1 MELTYE
7 DLKLDGSFVVSVVQ
21 VSCLE
26 LTYEDLK
33 LRLRRKTITLLEDVW
48 SLPTRI

>member
-7 DLKLDGSFVVSVVQ
+7 DLKLVVQ
-21 VSCLE
+21 RALYRVPDHRLE

-33 LRLRRKTITLLEDVW
+33 QKRGA
-48 SLPTRI
+48 

>member
-7 DLKLDGSFVVSVVQ
+7 DLKLAGGAPKHGSDTRG
-21 VSCLE
+21 LE

-33 LRLRRKTITLLEDVW
+33 HPREGVAGVDLRVW